1 MDVSELRKG
10 ILRALDAARQE
21 ASTRRQV
28 RDDAGAAF
36 ARFLEQVVTPMMR
49 QAAEVLRA
57 ERHDF
62 TVQTPGGS
70 ARLASDR
77 SGQDFIEIELDASA
91 APPAVI
97 GRTSVARGRRGVV
110 VEERP
115 IAPGKS
121 IGEITEQDVADFLLS
136 EIQRL
141 VTKP

>member
-1 MDVSELRKG
+1 MDVSDLRKG
-10 ILRALDAARQE
+10 ILRALDAARKE

-28 RDDAGAAF
+28 RDDAAAAF
-36 ARFLEQVVTPMMR
+36 AGFLEHVATPLMR

-57 ERHDF
+57 ENHDF
-62 TVQTPGGS
+62 TVHTPGGS

-91 APPAVI
+91 ASPVVI
-97 GRTSVARGRRGVV
+97 GRTSLARGRRGVV

-115 IAPGKS
+115 IAPAKN
-121 IGEITEQDVADFLLS
+121 IGDITEEDVAGFLLS